1 MTPRRPPSIRNLRMR
16 ISRVS
21 RRPFRDTAPAVATLI
36 PIDLD
41 ASSPAAERLV
51 VERLRDHLP
60 ADWTIIQGQRLATSR
75 AGGARLREAEIDIV
89 VLAPARMI
97 QALARLTERRFDA
110 VFVDEG
116 QDFSPRMWE
125 AVAALLADGER
136 SHLWVCFD
144 PEQNIYDG
152 AFPSALNLQPYKL
165 RINCRNTGPIARF
178 AYGAVDAEP
187 RLRPDAP
194 ASPEVTTVTY
204 ATEAELVAA
213 VQRAIDAL
221 TGAGGLAPERI
232 VVLSSKGV
240 KKSAVWAH
248 RTFGRFTLEQF
259 GDGGTAN
266 TIRFS
271 TLQGFKGLEADAVVL
286 CEIGPSTAPRWVYV
300 AASRAKHV
308 LWCVREAGAS

>member
-1 MTPRRPPSIRNLRMR
+1 
-16 ISRVS
+16 
-21 RRPFRDTAPAVATLI
+21 
-36 PIDLD
+36 
-41 ASSPAAERLV
+41 
-51 VERLRDHLP
+51 
-60 ADWTIIQGQRLATSR
+60 
-75 AGGARLREAEIDIV
+75 
-89 VLAPARMI
+89 MI

-194 ASPEVTTVTY
+194 ASPEVTTVMY
-204 ATEAELVAA
+204 ATEAEILAA

-221 TGAGGLAPERI
+221 TGADGLASERI

-259 GDGGTAN
+259 GDGGAAPTAQRGRAGATRASRADQTATN